1 MNIRRWREKMRY
13 LPVIIVAGAGI
24 ILSGIT
30 FKVMRD
36 DEDKKIQLDLKRC
49 AENRMMALQ
58 RGLEAG
64 YLVVLRKYWYF
75 LK

>member
-36 DEDKKIQLDLKRC
+36 DADKKIQRYCKS
-49 AENRMMALQ
+49 
-58 RGLEAG
+58 G
-64 YLVVLRKYWYF
+64 YSCPLAP
-75 LK
+75 